1 MRKCVFF
8 ILPTLLIS
16 IAFSFN
22 IGVVIEKNLKSVE
35 LVSDSSVTMSYYSN
49 GVLKTISYSPSQS
62 LELKYHSKWSAYVN
76 GKLFPLPLTFSSKIG
91 LISIGTVKYRNR
103 IMIVSND
110 KDFFIANSLD
120 SEDYLADVM
129 ANFPQNLEIQT
140 YKALAV
146 ALRSFLFALKNL
158 YKNDKYFITS
168 KNKYFP
174 YKGYSNPD
182 KKILYALQTT
192 KNEVLFYKNN
202 PVYAYYSYD
211 CGGIT
216 ASAEEIF
223 GYKVG
228 YLQSVPSPFGSDN
241 SKYTQWTY
249 YYTYSTLTKIFSHFI
264 KGKITKIYVLS
275 RTKSGRVDTLYIRTT
290 YRSYKIKGEDIYEWI
305 PRNVLPSLVFSVYK
319 YKDGYKFVG
328 KGYGSGLG
336 LPIYD
341 ANSFAQRG
349 YSYKDIL
356 NHFYP
361 NTTLE
366 LLK

>member
-1 MRKCVFF
+1 V
-8 ILPTLLIS
+8 S
-16 IAFSFN
+16 FSFN
-22 IGVVIEKNLKSVE
+22 IGVVIERNLKSAD
-35 LVSDSSVTMSYYSN
+35 LIADSSVTMSYYSN
-49 GVLKTISYSPSQS
+49 GVLKTVSYFPSQN
-62 LELKYHSKWSAYVN
+62 LKLKYYSKWSVYVN
-76 GKLFPLPLTFSSKIG
+76 EKLFPLPLTFSSKMG
-91 LISIGTVKYRNR
+91 LISVGAVKYRNN
-103 IMIVSND
+103 IVVVGND
-110 KDFFIANSLD
+110 KNFFIANSLD

-129 ANFPQNLEIQT
+129 TNFPQNLELQT
-140 YKALAV
+140 YEALAV

-168 KNKYFP
+168 NNKYFP

-182 KKILYALQTT
+182 KKILYALQAT
-192 KNEVLFYKNN
+192 KDEVLFYKNN

-228 YLQSVPSPFGSDN
+228 YLQSVPSPFGSDD
-241 SKYTQWTY
+241 SKYAQWTY

-264 KGKITKIYVLS
+264 KGKVTKIYILS
-275 RTKSGRVDTLYIRTT
+275 RTKSGRVGILYIRTT
-290 YRSYKIKGEDIYEWI
+290 YASYKIKGEDIYEWV
-305 PRNVLPSLVFSVYK
+305 PRNILPSLVFSVYR